1 MSTNSNAPTHT
12 KNTPKSGYS
21 GQGEARPPGA
31 FNVVKLDLISSTGVR
46 KDIRSLVESFTITS
60 ELFSPVV
67 TFSATIRDNQKLFEP
82 AAGEAFQI
90 CGQENIEIEIDP
102 IHPVDLGSTPIKH
115 TFSVKEYP
123 TLTRTLDFPD
133 VQIYTVLAIS
143 EFAYRSSLMNIC
155 RPLFEDQPLEK
166 NIESIFKDDLGQRE
180 FNVRGKVDNYFDGII
195 NIQRPLKAADWL
207 RSRSFDGNSPFFLHS
222 DTTKPGVIFMS
233 SWKYLSDKSQN
244 GSKVKYSFRPFS
256 TKEPGTPG
264 HTFEERTRIL
274 SMTSA
279 IKLDRLKSANSGA
292 YASRYNITDFASKS
306 FYISDFISATPDP
319 KSDWIPRKYKITK
332 RDGTIAAEPMNSIPS
347 SAVVSAHT
355 NSTPTGSVYNSITT
369 GIEKLPYTRALL
381 ARLNESTHEIVV
393 YGRSLLQAGAII
405 ELKVL
410 KPKAGND
417 AAAKPQSEPQIDPL
431 ASGKYIILV
440 VSSIFSEGIYTNKL
454 KLAKM
459 VPSLIGEI
467 MEPTGGLA
475 ANKSGI
481 EGITSTINPPPSADA
496 NNDGT
501 ISDSE
506 RDNYV
511 KSLGNTT
518 RGGTTGVKITSY
530 GQANDS
536 TGDSNT
542 QAQRGFA
549 NNLLREGSVALSPD
563 IYNQYKPPIGS
574 AVYVNGQH
582 VGYYED
588 RTPASY
594 NGQNFGQTID
604 VYDPNNRLG
613 SVLKNAGDAQLT
625 FGPARPQISN
635 P

>member
-1 MSTNSNAPTHT
+1 MSTPLKAPPPTR
-12 KNTPKSGYS
+12 NTPKSGYS
-21 GQGEARPPGA
+21 GQGDVTPPGA
-31 FNVVKLDLISSTGVR
+31 FKVIKMNLISSTGIS
-46 KDIRSLVESFTITS
+46 KDIRNLVESFTITS

-67 TFSATIRDNQKLFEP
+67 TFSATIRDNQNLFEP
-82 AAGEAFQI
+82 VNGEAFKI
-90 CGQENIEIEIDP
+90 CGQENIEIEIDVLD
-102 IHPVDLGSTPIKH
+102 PVIDGAPTIKH

-143 EFAYRSSLMNIC
+143 DFAYRSSLMKIC
-155 RPLFEDQPLEK
+155 RPLFQGQPLEK
-166 NIESIFKDDLGQRE
+166 NIESIFKDDLGLTE
-180 FNVRGKVDNYFDGII
+180 FKVYGTVENNFDGII
-195 NIQRPLKAADWL
+195 NIQRPLQAAEWL
-207 RSRSFDGNSPFFLHS
+207 RSRSFHGNSPFFLHS
-222 DTTKPGVIFMS
+222 DTTKSGEIFMS
-233 SWKYLSDKSQN
+233 SWTQLSLGPLRAKFT
-244 GSKVKYSFRPFS
+244 FRPFS
-256 TKEPGTPG
+256 TKEPGTRK
-264 HTFEERTRIL
+264 HTLEERSKIL
-274 SMTSA
+274 SMTSS

-292 YASRYNITDFASKS
+292 YASRYNITDFTAKS
-306 FYISDFISATPDP
+306 FYISDFISATPDAEN
-319 KSDWIPRKYKITK
+319 DWIPRKYKITK
-332 RDGTIAAEPMNSIPS
+332 RDGTVASEPMNNIPS
-347 SAVVSAHT
+347 SAIVSAHT
-355 NSTPTGSVYNSITT
+355 NSSSLGGGLDYNSITSST
-369 GIEKLPYTRALL
+369 DKLPYARALQ

-393 YGRSLLQAGAII
+393 YGRFSMQAGSKI
-405 ELKVL
+405 ELKVM
-410 KPKAGND
+410 KTKVGND
-417 AAAKPQSEPQIDPL
+417 KAVTSEPDPL

-440 VSSIFSEGIYTNKL
+440 SSSIFSEGIYTNKL
-454 KLAKM
+454 KLAKL
-459 VPSLIGEI
+459 VPGLIGEI
-467 MEPTGGLA
+467 MEPTGA
-475 ANKSGI
+475 MTANKSGI
-481 EGITSTINPPPSADA
+481 EGITSITNPPPSADA

-518 RGGTTGVKITSY
+518 RGGTGVKITSY

-563 IYNQYKPPIGS
+563 IYNQYKPAIGS

-588 RTPASY
+588 RTPAGY

-613 SVLKNAGDAQLT
+613 PVLKNAGDAQLT